1 MSSEEECAL
10 MNQKLTEVETRQ
22 RKDNH
27 DLHAHI
33 RELRSDFSDFV
44 EDQMLSTNANT
55 KAIHD
60 LAENTKTLV
69 DAITAGRVVGNF
81 FRWAVP
87 IVAALIAVAT
97 WFSENPIT

>member
-1 MSSEEECAL
+1 
-10 MNQKLTEVETRQ
+10 MNAKLLEVDAKQ
-22 RKDNH
+22 RKDHH

-33 RELRSDFSDFV
+33 RELRTDFSDFV
-44 EDQMLSTNANT
+44 DDQMQSTNANT

-87 IVAALIAVAT
+87 IAAALVAIAS
-97 WFSENPIT
+97 WFSNNPIK